1 LRIAGDLAYAPAMR
15 GRVFAFDT
23 IGKPGRAEW
32 LAMAVVAVLLLGFLP
47 IVLHKTIVLGHGD
60 VQVFFRAGWAIWAG
74 FPLYEVTDHHG
85 WTYHYPP
92 TFALLMGPFANA
104 PPGYPQPSW
113 ALPYPAAIA
122 VWYLINALCLLLAL
136 HVWANALERYWPLQT
151 RPGLLQNAWALR
163 FGPLL
168 ALLPFVGD
176 GLARGQPAPVM
187 LFLIVAYLALYAEN
201 RVAGAAFAFSLA
213 ISIKVFPV
221 MLVVFPLLRRDWRF
235 IAWAAAWSALLLIGL
250 PAICVGSSATVDLYR
265 TMFVDHLAGIA
276 SGAMSTKIASEVSP
290 GAFSSIGIGAVIARV
305 AAGGAFYSS
314 PLPSWASA
322 VQLLFNA
329 AVGVAVI
336 ILGRGGFWNWRG
348 PQPQGGYPLLVAGA
362 VLFAA
367 VPLMISFAGPQY
379 VTFAVP
385 LMAVFMIET
394 WRRTGDAA
402 VTGTQIAWA
411 IAAWLSMIALEVP
424 WTWLKII
431 GPMTW
436 VLLLLGPA
444 SLRFVAGV
452 KDDTGA
458 APVVPAPGQPVAG

>member
-1 LRIAGDLAYAPAMR
+1 
-15 GRVFAFDT
+15 
-23 IGKPGRAEW
+23 
-32 LAMAVVAVLLLGFLP
+32 
-47 IVLHKTIVLGHGD
+47 
-60 VQVFFRAGWAIWAG
+60 
-74 FPLYEVTDHHG
+74 
-85 WTYHYPP
+85 
-92 TFALLMGPFANA
+92 
-104 PPGYPQPSW
+104 
-113 ALPYPAAIA
+113 
-122 VWYLINALCLLLAL
+122 
-136 HVWANALERYWPLQT
+136 
-151 RPGLLQNAWALR
+151 
-163 FGPLL
+163 
-168 ALLPFVGD
+168 
-176 GLARGQPAPVM
+176 
-187 LFLIVAYLALYAEN
+187 
-201 RVAGAAFAFSLA
+201 
-213 ISIKVFPV
+213 
-221 MLVVFPLLRRDWRF
+221 VVFPLLRRDWRF